1 MGKYIVITLD
11 KAKIELQELYFAGN
25 QTIIKRIERILKE
38 LEEHPEV
45 GIGQPE
51 RLKHNLSGKWS
62 RRIDGKN
69 RLIYQI
75 REDIITVLVISAKG
89 HY

>member
-1 MGKYIVITLD
+1 MGKYSLKID
-11 KAKIELQELYFAGN
+11 PKAKIELQEFYFAGN
-25 QTIIKRIERILKE
+25 QVTIKRIERIIEELK
-38 LEEHPEV
+38 EHPET

-51 RLKHNLSGKWS
+51 RLKYRLSGKWS
-62 RRIDGKN
+62 RRIDEKN

-75 REDIITVLVISAKG
+75 KEDIITVLVISAKG